1 MEWLKLRSVRST
13 SWILL
18 VFAAGMI
25 GLAVLVLSHAHWAT
39 MSAATGTPS
48 TRSNESFTGLALG
61 QLVLG
66 VLGVLAI
73 TSEFSSGMIRATFA
87 AVPRLA
93 DRAGRQGGR
102 GRRHHAGG
110 GGGAGLAAFAA
121 GELALRPGL
130 DATLAQPG
138 VLRAVLMG
146 GAYPCLI
153 ALIALGLG
161 AIVRNTAAAISAVVG
176 ILFVLPLIL
185 LPLGYSIQNSVGQFM
200 PMLIAENSLT
210 AVKAQSHT
218 LSPGLGFGMLCVVRG
233 RRAGRRHPGAG
244 PARRV
249 TGTIG
254 SMESELRR
262 VAGIVLGAPFTR
274 RTRRELLYCLFGG
287 LAGVAGF
294 VVTVVLLTSGFTVSA
309 SVIGTVVGLLLITV
323 GLRVSRRL
331 GSLHRRLLRR
341 FPGYPVEAPPRF
353 QPGTGVL
360 GRLDRRLRD
369 RAAWRG
375 VWYSLIKLPV
385 AAVQLYVVTLTIFG
399 LVDITYP
406 VDWLLFRNHSA
417 GTSLSPMVAIV
428 PFPFG
433 GAFHISSWLGTYPA
447 AFFGALCVICAAW
460 LARGITAADHALVR
474 SLLAP
479 TSMAERVSELE
490 RTRTL
495 AVEDSAAA
503 LRRVERDLH
512 DGAQMRLAALAM
524 NLGMAREKLDDDDAT
539 VRELIDAAHRN
550 AVDALA
556 DLRDLARGIH
566 PPVLDNGLAS
576 ALDSLA
582 ASSAIPA
589 SVTASIGQRPAP
601 AIETIAY
608 FCAAELIANATK
620 HSYANQITINIST
633 ERAGLLC
640 LDVSDDGIGG
650 ADATRGGLSG
660 LVQRVSTVD
669 GRIDV
674 SSPPGGPTV
683 VTVVLPMKA

>member
-1 MEWLKLRSVRST
+1 
-13 SWILL
+13 
-18 VFAAGMI
+18 
-25 GLAVLVLSHAHWAT
+25 
-39 MSAATGTPS
+39 
-48 TRSNESFTGLALG
+48 
-61 QLVLG
+61 
-66 VLGVLAI
+66 
-73 TSEFSSGMIRATFA
+73 
-87 AVPRLA
+87 
-93 DRAGRQGGR
+93 
-102 GRRHHAGG
+102 
-110 GGGAGLAAFAA
+110 
-121 GELALRPGL
+121 
-130 DATLAQPG
+130 
-138 VLRAVLMG
+138 
-146 GAYPCLI
+146 
-153 ALIALGLG
+153 
-161 AIVRNTAAAISAVVG
+161 
-176 ILFVLPLIL
+176 
-185 LPLGYSIQNSVGQFM
+185 
-200 PMLIAENSLT
+200 
-210 AVKAQSHT
+210 
-218 LSPGLGFGMLCVVRG
+218 
-233 RRAGRRHPGAG
+233 
-244 PARRV
+244 
-249 TGTIG
+249 
-254 SMESELRR
+254 
-262 VAGIVLGAPFTR
+262 
-274 RTRRELLYCLFGG
+274 
-287 LAGVAGF
+287 
-294 VVTVVLLTSGFTVSA
+294 
-309 SVIGTVVGLLLITV
+309 V

-341 FPGYPVEAPPRF
+341 FLGDPVEAPPRF

-375 VWYSLIKLPV
+375 VWYSMIKLPV
-385 AAVQLYVVTLTIFG
+385 AAVQLYAVTLTIFG

-447 AFFGALCVICAAW
+447 AFVGALCVICAAW
-460 LARGITAADHALVR
+460 LARGINAADHALVR

-479 TSMAERVSELE
+479 ISMAERVSELE

-524 NLGMAREKLDDDDAT
+524 NLGMAREKLDDQDDAT

-550 AVDALA
+550 AVDTLA

-566 PPVLDNGLAS
+566 PPVLDSGLAS

-589 SVTASIGQRPAP
+589 SVTADIGQRPAP

-633 ERAGLLC
+633 ERAGVLRLE
-640 LDVSDDGIGG
+640 VSDDGIGG
-650 ADATRGGLSG
+650 ADAARGSGLAG

-669 GRIDV
+669 GRVDV

>member
-1 MEWLKLRSVRST
+1 ME
-13 SWILL
+13 
-18 VFAAGMI
+18 
-25 GLAVLVLSHAHWAT
+25 
-39 MSAATGTPS
+39 
-48 TRSNESFTGLALG
+48 E
-61 QLVLG
+61 
-66 VLGVLAI
+66 
-73 TSEFSSGMIRATFA
+73 
-87 AVPRLA
+87 
-93 DRAGRQGGR
+93 
-102 GRRHHAGG
+102 
-110 GGGAGLAAFAA
+110 
-121 GELALRPGL
+121 
-130 DATLAQPG
+130 
-138 VLRAVLMG
+138 
-146 GAYPCLI
+146 
-153 ALIALGLG
+153 
-161 AIVRNTAAAISAVVG
+161 
-176 ILFVLPLIL
+176 
-185 LPLGYSIQNSVGQFM
+185 
-200 PMLIAENSLT
+200 
-210 AVKAQSHT
+210 
-218 LSPGLGFGMLCVVRG
+218 
-233 RRAGRRHPGAG
+233 
-244 PARRV
+244 
-249 TGTIG
+249 
-254 SMESELRR
+254 ELRR
-262 VAGIVLGAPFTR
+262 VAGIVLGAPLTR
-274 RTRRELLYCLFGG
+274 RTRHELLYCFFGG

-294 VVTVVLLTSGFTVSA
+294 SVTVVLLMAGFTVSA
-309 SVIGTVVGLLLITV
+309 SIIGTVVGLLLLTV
-323 GLRVSRRL
+323 ALRLSRRL

-341 FPGYPVEAPPRF
+341 CLGHQVEAPPKF

-385 AAVQLYVVTLTIFG
+385 AAVQLYAVTLTVFG

-406 VDWLLFRNHSA
+406 VDWLLFRNHPA
-417 GTSLSPMVAIV
+417 GTSLSPLVAVV
-428 PFPFG
+428 PLPFVG
-433 GAFHISSWLGTYPA
+433 SISVSSWLGTYLA
-447 AFFGALCVICAAW
+447 ALAGALCVVIAAW
-460 LARGITAADHALVR
+460 LARGINVADHALAGR
-474 SLLAP
+474 LLGP
-479 TSMAERVSELE
+479 NTMAERVIELE

-524 NLGMAREKLDDDDAT
+524 NLGMAREKLDDDDDAT

-589 SVTASIGQRPAP
+589 SVTASIGPRPAP

-620 HSYANQITINIST
+620 HSFANQITINIST
-633 ERAGLLC
+633 KRAGVLR

-650 ADATRGGLSG
+650 ADVTRGSGLSG

-669 GRIDV
+669 GRVDV
-674 SSPPGGPTV
+674 SSPSGGPTV